1 MAWFSCASKA
11 QQKSQGCV
19 VMPDVTI
26 NETNELFASL
36 SAGDILEFQELR
48 PADHPGWRSFAGD
61 LTGTYL
67 VTKKHGGPMYDRVSL
82 LNINTGKLKMF
93 NRWIIA
99 LLFGFEAKVYK
110 REERSYE

>member
-1 MAWFSCASKA
+1 
-11 QQKSQGCV
+11 
-19 VMPDVTI
+19 MPDVTI

-48 PADHPGWRSFAGD
+48 PAAHQEWGFFGHGG

-67 VTKKHGGPMYDRVSL
+67 VTKKHGDAVDNVTL

-93 NRWIIA
+93 NRWLIA
-99 LLFGFEAKVYK
+99 LLFGFEAKLYK

>member
-1 MAWFSCASKA
+1 
-11 QQKSQGCV
+11 
-19 VMPDVTI
+19 MPDVTI

-36 SAGDILEFQELR
+36 SAGDMLEFQELR
-48 PADHPGWRSFAGD
+48 PAVPPPLAWGDFHGD

-67 VTKKHGGPMYDRVSL
+67 VTKKHGGAMDRVSL

-99 LLFGFEAKVYK
+99 LLFGFEAKIYK